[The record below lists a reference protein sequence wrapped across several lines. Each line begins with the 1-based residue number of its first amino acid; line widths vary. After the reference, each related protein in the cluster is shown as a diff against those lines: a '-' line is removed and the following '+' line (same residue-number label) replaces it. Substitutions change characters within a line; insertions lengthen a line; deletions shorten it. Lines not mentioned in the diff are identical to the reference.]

1 MKGIYTLIILVNTK
15 NRLKVRKLGYFNFKK
30 GYYAYTGSAL
40 GAGATSLKRRVARH
54 LKKEKPKN
62 WHIDFLLANK
72 NVKVTAVI
80 AAESNVNRECQ
91 INNLIKNIQGA
102 SVPVAGFGA
111 SDCKQN
117 CKSHLVYFGEENVK
131 EKIVDTYTHLLGHGE
146 ISNLSLKAHTD
157 TRRPVGFTKTY
168 SQTTYKTRKHL

>member
-1 MKGIYTLIILVNTK
+1 LLETLPIKGIYTLIIMVNTK
-15 NRLKVRKLGYFNFKK
+15 SRLKVGKLGYFNFKK

-40 GAGATSLKRRVARH
+40 GDGATSLKTRVARH

-72 NVKVTAVI
+72 NAKVTAVI
-80 AAESNVNRECQ
+80 VAESNVNKECQ

-102 SVPVAGFGA
+102 KVPIVGFGA

-117 CKSHLVYFGEENVK
+117 CKSHLIYFGEENVK
-131 EKIVDTYTHLLGHGE
+131 EKIVKAYTRLFGHDE
-146 ISNLSLKAHTD
+146 PI
-157 TRRPVGFTKTY
+157 FETK
-168 SQTTYKTRKHL
+168 

>member
-15 NRLKVRKLGYFNFKK
+15 SRLKVGKLSYFNFKK

-54 LKKEKPKN
+54 LKKEKSKN

-72 NVKVTAVI
+72 NAKVTAII
-80 AAESNVNRECQ
+80 AAESNVNKECQ
-91 INNLIKNIQGA
+91 INNLIKNIEGT
-102 SVPVAGFGA
+102 SIPIVGFGA

-117 CKSHLVYFGEENVK
+117 CKSHLIYFGEENIE
-131 EKIVDTYTHLLGHGE
+131 EKIINAYTRLLGHGKNFVNWN
-146 ISNLSLKAHTD
+146 IIPMTII
-157 TRRPVGFTKTY
+157 
-168 SQTTYKTRKHL
+168 

>member
-15 NRLKVRKLGYFNFKK
+15 SQLKVRKLGYFNFKT

-40 GAGATSLKRRVARH
+40 GNGAASLKRRVARH
-54 LKKEKPKN
+54 LKKGKPKH

-80 AAESNVNRECQ
+80 AAESSVNRECQ

-102 SVPVAGFGA
+102 TVPIVGFGA
-111 SDCKQN
+111 TDCKQN
-117 CKSHLVYFGEENVK
+117 GKSHLIYLGEKNKK
-131 EKIVDTYTHLLGHGE
+131 EKIIEAYTHLFRHSEPILE
-146 ISNLSLKAHTD
+146 TKQTNLDNPQPISTSLN
-157 TRRPVGFTKTY
+157 F
-168 SQTTYKTRKHL
+168 

>member
-15 NRLKVRKLGYFNFKK
+15 SRLKVGKLGYFNFKK

-40 GAGATSLKRRVARH
+40 GAGALSLKRRVARH
-54 LKKEKPKN
+54 LKNEKPKN

-72 NVKVTAVI
+72 NAKVTAVI
-80 AAESNVNRECQ
+80 AAESNANNECQ

-102 SVPVAGFGA
+102 SVPIAGFGA

-117 CKSHLVYFGEENVK
+117 CRSHLIYFSEENIE
-131 EKIVDTYTHLLGHGE
+131 EKIADAYKRLFGQDEPRKPTLTY
-146 ISNLSLKAHTD
+146 I
-157 TRRPVGFTKTY
+157 
-168 SQTTYKTRKHL
+168 

>member
-15 NRLKVRKLGYFNFKK
+15 SRLKVRKLGYFNFKK

-40 GAGATSLKRRVARH
+40 GAGAASLKRRVARH
-54 LKKEKPKN
+54 LKKKKSKH

-72 NVKVTAVI
+72 NAQVTAVI
-80 AAESNVNRECQ
+80 AAESNANRECQ

-102 SVPVAGFGA
+102 NVPIVGFGA

-117 CKSHLVYFGEENVK
+117 CKSHLIYFGEENIE
-131 EKIVDTYTHLLGHGE
+131 EKIVDAYTSLFGH
-146 ISNLSLKAHTD
+146 D
-157 TRRPVGFTKTY
+157 M
-168 SQTTYKTRKHL
+168 TTHI

>member
-1 MKGIYTLIILVNTK
+1 MKGIYTLIILVNPK
-15 NRLKVRKLGYFNFKK
+15 SRLKVRKLGYFNFKQ

-72 NVKVTAVI
+72 NAKVTAVI
-80 AAESNVNRECQ
+80 TAESSANKECQ

-102 SVPVAGFGA
+102 NVPIVGFGA

-117 CKSHLVYFGEENVK
+117 CKSHLVYFGEENVE
-131 EKIVDTYTHLLGHGE
+131 EKIADTYTRLFRNGKPRKPILTH
-146 ISNLSLKAHTD
+146 IWSLF
-157 TRRPVGFTKTY
+157 G
-168 SQTTYKTRKHL
+168 S